1 MGCSGLVRLAWV
13 LNSCNHMA
21 NVCLVTLVST
31 LKDIFVIVFFSEHI
45 SWIMYTS
52 ISELCAFY
60 IILAKLVKSKP
71 LFLQVCD
78 FGLSRLKHNTF
89 LSSKSTAG
97 TVRIWENLCYS
108 VAHLFRHMQHVS
120 DLHFSSFHW
129 HDSVNMLAGMD
140 GSWSSPQWALK
151 WEVSCY

>member
-1 MGCSGLVRLAWV
+1 
-13 LNSCNHMA
+13 MA

-97 TVRIWENLCYS
+97 TVRIWESLCYS
-108 VAHLFRHMQHVS
+108 VVHLFRHMQYVS
-120 DLHFSSFHW
+120 DLHSLHST
-129 HDSVNMLAGMD
+129 DMILSMLAGMD
-140 GSWSSPQWALK
+140 GSWSSPQWTLK
-151 WEVSCY
+151 WEVSCYLFKVFLFLIFMSFHILFV